1 MRGAGAMY
9 TEPHVKCLNNVQ
21 MPIFCRIYPGNG
33 GLSIVLAGPNRY
45 FLGQM
50 EQE

>member
-1 MRGAGAMY
+1 MRVAGAMY
-9 TEPHVKCLNNVQ
+9 TEPHAECLNYVR
-21 MPIFCRIYPGNG
+21 MPIFCRIHPGTG